1 MEHIS
6 TFSTEALSEAT
17 GVPASTLEKMTHYQ
31 YRTVSDSIAFAASRP
46 DTSSPWTN
54 TTSLE
59 RTQQQLEREQAHIDR
74 LRGELDV

>member
-1 MEHIS
+1 MAHIS

-17 GVPASTLEKMTHYQ
+17 GVPVPTLAKMTHYQ

-46 DTSSPWTN
+46 DISSPWTN

-59 RTQQQLEREQAHIDR
+59 RAQQQVEREQARVRR
-74 LRGELDV
+74 LEDN

>member
-1 MEHIS
+1 MAHIN

-17 GVPASTLEKMTHYQ
+17 GVPVRTLEKMTHYQ
-31 YRTVSDSIAFAASRP
+31 YRTVSDSIAFAASRQ

-59 RTQQQLEREQAHIDR
+59 RAQQQVDREQARIRR
-74 LRGELDV
+74 LEDQ

>member
-1 MEHIS
+1 MEHVN

-17 GVPASTLEKMTHYQ
+17 GVPVHTLEKMTHYQ

-59 RTQQQLEREQAHIDR
+59 RAQQQVDREQARIRR
-74 LRGELDV
+74 LKDV

>member
-1 MEHIS
+1 MEHVN

-17 GVPASTLEKMTHYQ
+17 GVPIHTLEKMTHYQ

-59 RTQQQLEREQAHIDR
+59 RAQQQVDREQARIRR
-74 LRGELDV
+74 LEDV

>member
-1 MEHIS
+1 MAHIN

-17 GVPASTLEKMTHYQ
+17 GVPVSILEKMTHYQ

-59 RTQQQLEREQAHIDR
+59 RAQQQVEREQTRVRR
-74 LRGELDV
+74 LGGD

>member
-1 MEHIS
+1 MAHIN

-17 GVPASTLEKMTHYQ
+17 GVPVHTLEKMTHYQ

-46 DTSSPWTN
+46 DASSHWTN

-59 RTQQQLEREQAHIDR
+59 RAQQQVEREQARVRR
-74 LRGELDV
+74 LGGD

>member
-1 MEHIS
+1 MAHIN

-17 GVPASTLEKMTHYQ
+17 GVPVRTLEKMTHYQ
-31 YRTVSDSIAFAASRP
+31 YRTVSDSITFAASRP

-59 RTQQQLEREQAHIDR
+59 RAQQQVEREQARVRR
-74 LRGELDV
+74 LEDK

>member
-1 MEHIS
+1 MEHVN

-17 GVPASTLEKMTHYQ
+17 GVPVRILEKMTHYQ
-31 YRTVSDSIAFAASRP
+31 YRTVSDSIAFAALRP

-59 RTQQQLEREQAHIDR
+59 RAQQQVEREQARVRR
-74 LRGELDV
+74 LGGD